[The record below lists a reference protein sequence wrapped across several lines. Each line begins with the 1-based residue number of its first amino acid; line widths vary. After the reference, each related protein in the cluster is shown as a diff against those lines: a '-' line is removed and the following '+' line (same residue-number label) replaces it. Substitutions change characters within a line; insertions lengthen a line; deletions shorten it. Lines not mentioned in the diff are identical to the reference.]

1 MNITVVCTGNTC
13 RSPMAA
19 AIFYQRML
27 EAGRGDIQCRSAGLG
42 AAEGQPVS
50 ANAVEAC
57 KEIGVDIAGHVA
69 HRLRGIDMV
78 HTHLFVVMEETHQ
91 KILVEA
97 GMAKGQ
103 VYLLGNGISDPY
115 GKDLEAFRQCRD
127 DIQKALVDLEQFV
140 FNDATE
146 VFEKLKK

>member
-1 MNITVVCTGNTC
+1 MNITFVCTGNTC

-19 AIFYQRML
+19 AIFSKRML
-27 EAGRGDIQCRSAGLG
+27 EAGRSDIQCRSAGLG

-57 KEIGVDIAGHVA
+57 KEIGVDIQGHTA

-78 HTHLFVVMEETHQ
+78 NTHLFVVMEEIHQ

-103 VYLLGNGISDPY
+103 VYLLDNGIPDPY
-115 GKDLEAFRQCRD
+115 GKDLEAFRECRD
-127 DIQKALVDLEQFV
+127 AIQNAFADLEQFV
-140 FNDATE
+140 FHDATD